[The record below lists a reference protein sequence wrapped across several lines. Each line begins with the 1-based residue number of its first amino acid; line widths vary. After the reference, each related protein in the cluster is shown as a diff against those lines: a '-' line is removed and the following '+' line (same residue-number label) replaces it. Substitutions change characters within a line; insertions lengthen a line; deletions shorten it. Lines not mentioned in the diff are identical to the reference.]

1 MKFNDRTLFTL
12 GVFVV
17 VLGFLVLALDYQP
30 RARLVPLII
39 AVPTLLLTL
48 FQFLIDAIPAVG
60 RRFSFFQ
67 EYDLFGIDTGRAAE
81 PNGEKPAEER
91 PAEETRPASNVFRR
105 EVSFAS
111 WLLLL
116 VALIYFIGY
125 LAAIPLFMILFMRL
139 RSSESWLT
147 TLSITAVTWAFVY
160 FVFIVIMGAPLHEG
174 VAWKAMGM

>member
-1 MKFNDRTLFTL
+1 MKLNDRTLFTF

-17 VLGFLVLALDYQP
+17 VLAFLVLSLNYQP

-48 FQFLIDAIPAVG
+48 FQLSIDMIPAVS

-67 EYDLFGIDTGRAAE
+67 EYDLFGIDAGRAAE
-81 PNGEKPAEER
+81 ESR
-91 PAEETRPASNVFRR
+91 PAGNVFRR
-105 EVSFAS
+105 ELSFAS

-116 VALIYFIGY
+116 MALIYFLGY
-125 LAAIPLFMILFMRL
+125 LVTIPLFLILFMRF
-139 RSSESWLT
+139 RSSESWRM

-160 FVFIVIMGAPLHEG
+160 VVFIVIMGAPLHEG
-174 VAWKAMGM
+174 VVWKAVGL

>member
-17 VLGFLVLALDYQP
+17 VLGFLVLALGYQP

-67 EYDLFGIDTGRAAE
+67 EYDLFGIDAGRAAE
-81 PNGEKPAEER
+81 PAADSR
-91 PAEETRPASNVFRR
+91 SSSSVFRR
-105 EVSFAS
+105 ELSFAS

-139 RSSESWLT
+139 RTSERWLI

-160 FVFIVIMGAPLHEG
+160 VVFILVMGAPLHEG
-174 VAWKAMGM
+174 VVWNAMGL

>member
-1 MKFNDRTLFTL
+1 MKLNDRTLFTL

-67 EYDLFGIDTGRAAE
+67 EYDLFGIETGRAAASTE
-81 PNGEKPAEER
+81 ESRPNR
-91 PAEETRPASNVFRR
+91 NVFRR
-105 EVSFAS
+105 ELSFAA

-139 RSSESWLT
+139 RSSERWLI

-174 VAWKAMGM
+174 VVWKAMGL

>member
-67 EYDLFGIDTGRAAE
+67 EYDLFGIETGRAAE
-81 PNGEKPAEER
+81 PT
-91 PAEETRPASNVFRR
+91 EETRPTGNVFRR
-105 EVSFAS
+105 ELSFAA

-139 RSSESWLT
+139 RSSERWLV

-174 VAWKAMGM
+174 VVWKAMGM

>member
-12 GVFVV
+12 GVFVL
-17 VLGFLVLALDYQP
+17 VLLFLILALDYQP

-67 EYDLFGIDTGRAAE
+67 EYDLFGIDTGRAAA
-81 PNGEKPAEER
+81 PSEESR
-91 PAEETRPASNVFRR
+91 PSGNVFRR
-105 EVSFAS
+105 EISFAA
-111 WLLLL
+111 WLLFL

-139 RSSESWLT
+139 RSAERWFM

-174 VAWKAMGM
+174 VVWKAMGM

>member
-48 FQFLIDAIPAVG
+48 FQFLIDAVPAVG

-67 EYDLFGIDTGRAAE
+67 EYDLFGIETGRAAE
-81 PNGEKPAEER
+81 PSEEKR
-91 PAEETRPASNVFRR
+91 SSGNVFRR
-105 EVSFAS
+105 ELSFAA
-111 WLLLL
+111 WLLFL

-139 RSSESWLT
+139 RSSERWLV

-174 VAWKAMGM
+174 VVWKAMGL

>member
-1 MKFNDRTLFTL
+1 VKFNDRTLFTL

-17 VLGFLVLALDYQP
+17 VLGFLILALDYQP

-67 EYDLFGIDTGRAAE
+67 EYDLFGIDAGRAAE
-81 PNGEKPAEER
+81 PS
-91 PAEETRPASNVFRR
+91 EETRPPGNVFRR
-105 EVSFAS
+105 ELSFAS

-139 RSSESWLT
+139 RSSERWLI

-174 VAWKAMGM
+174 VVWKAMGL

>member
-17 VLGFLVLALDYQP
+17 VLGFLILALDYQP

-67 EYDLFGIDTGRAAE
+67 EYDLFGIETGRAAE
-81 PNGEKPAEER
+81 PSEGKR
-91 PAEETRPASNVFRR
+91 PSGNVFRR
-105 EVSFAS
+105 ELSFAA
-111 WLLLL
+111 WLLFL

-139 RSSESWLT
+139 RSSERWLV

-160 FVFIVIMGAPLHEG
+160 LVFIVIMGAPLHEG
-174 VAWKAMGM
+174 VVWMAMGL

>member
-17 VLGFLVLALDYQP
+17 VLGFLILALDYQP

-67 EYDLFGIDTGRAAE
+67 EYDLFGIETGRAAE
-81 PNGEKPAEER
+81 PI
-91 PAEETRPASNVFRR
+91 EETRPTRNVFRR
-105 EVSFAS
+105 ELSFAA

-139 RSSESWLT
+139 RSSERWLI

-160 FVFIVIMGAPLHEG
+160 VVFIVIMGAPLHEG
-174 VAWKAMGM
+174 VVWKAMGL